1 MDSLD
6 DCVCFVIEAP
16 QSLELTGLG
25 KSIHFARQ
33 GSVRIHRFSRVLVEA
48 VRNMGIRLFSGRWM
62 KLHRLSARQIRD

>member
-6 DCVCFVIEAP
+6 DCVCFVIEAA

-33 GSVRIHRFSRVLVEA
+33 GSVIVSSFHPELASDVRIHSLFTDSLQEA
-48 VRNMGIRLFSGRWM
+48 
-62 KLHRLSARQIRD
+62 